1 MVAACFAKLNA
12 LVLTLEKL
20 PIAKRCRLAVV
31 GAAFIEQIPHRS
43 PEDAAKILMA
53 FNKKWTE
60 VVRTAKIAA
69 E

>member
-1 MVAACFAKLNA
+1 MLI
-12 LVLTLEKL
+12 LEKL
-20 PIAKRCRLAVV
+20 PIAKRYRLAVV

-53 FNKKWTE
+53 FKKKWTE
-60 VVRTAKIAA
+60 VVRTAKFVA